1 MPRKSKNPKSK
12 RKKKEGVNSKPPALE
27 CTLADPPPSLWTRL
41 MLTLKSGKTVCAHPG
56 CTAPAHK
63 KCSVCEG
70 VRYCSKAHQ
79 ALDWPEHKLV
89 CEPVDKPINH
99 GTRFDTPGP
108 SPHANPTGLWY
119 KADSGGSN
127 AGLKSEYIMGNAGL
141 MQELQMLAWRH
152 RGVRPVIVVETTA
165 NGEDAHDPKVTLV
178 PESTWSR
185 DELFQPIPGSIEMP
199 YPIAQL
205 FRQVD
210 VDRTFVVIYELRH
223 IPFVGT
229 HGRYV
234 RGGSLLNFN
243 GSVEKKLIHDV
254 EVRRKRELMPGGGAV
269 DDDWTKPGGRKS
281 DGGFILTM
289 PEKIYNLQLKL
300 QRGSEEA
307 LGGDMPLMFMG
318 EYREWFERIPIGT
331 KVRLKGMTGEGAK
344 FNNRVAV
351 VGTSLPITKPC
362 VTVLFDKGTAVL
374 VEMRA
379 CELLRPS
386 NAIARRASPAGTN

>member
-127 AGLKSEYIMGNAGL
+127 AGLKSEYIMGNVGL

-210 VDRTFVVIYELRH
+210 VDKTFVVIHELRH

-254 EVRRKRELMPGGGAV
+254 EVRRSKRDHELMS
-269 DDDWTKPGGRKS
+269 DDWTRRLDTTGGYVS
-281 DGGFILTM
+281 TM
-289 PEKIYNLQLKL
+289 PEGTYEL
-300 QRGSEEA
+300 QRDLQRESEEA
-307 LGGDMPLMFMG
+307 LGGELQLMFMG

-344 FNNRVAV
+344 FNGRVGV
-351 VGTSLPITKPC
+351 VGTSCHINLPCI
-362 VTVLFDKGTAVL
+362 TVLLDKGTAVL

>member
-79 ALDWPEHKLV
+79 AIDWPEHKLV

-254 EVRRKRELMPGGGAV
+254 EVRRSKRDHELMS
-269 DDDWTKPGGRKS
+269 DDWTRRLDTTGGYVS
-281 DGGFILTM
+281 TM
-289 PEKIYNLQLKL
+289 PEGTYEL
-300 QRGSEEA
+300 QRDLQRESEEA

-344 FNNRVAV
+344 FNGRVAV

-362 VTVLFDKGTAVL
+362 VTVLLDKGTAVL

>member
-1 MPRKSKNPKSK
+1 
-12 RKKKEGVNSKPPALE
+12 
-27 CTLADPPPSLWTRL
+27 
-41 MLTLKSGKTVCAHPG
+41 MLKLLKSGKTVCAHPG

-185 DELFQPIPGSIEMP
+185 DELFQPIPGSIETP

-210 VDRTFVVIYELRH
+210 VDKTFVVIYELRH

-254 EVRRKRELMPGGGAV
+254 EVRRSKRDHELMS
-269 DDDWTKPGGRKS
+269 DDWTRRLDTTGGYVS
-281 DGGFILTM
+281 TM
-289 PEKIYNLQLKL
+289 PEGTYEL
-300 QRGSEEA
+300 QRDLQRESEEA
-307 LGGDMPLMFMG
+307 LGGELQLMFMG

-344 FNNRVAV
+344 FNGRVGV
-351 VGTSLPITKPC
+351 VGTSCHINLPCI
-362 VTVLFDKGTAVL
+362 TVLLDKGTAVL

>member
-210 VDRTFVVIYELRH
+210 VDKTFVVIYELRH

-254 EVRRKRELMPGGGAV
+254 EVRRSKRDHELMS
-269 DDDWTKPGGRKS
+269 DDWTRRLDTTGGYVS
-281 DGGFILTM
+281 TM
-289 PEKIYNLQLKL
+289 PEGTYEL
-300 QRGSEEA
+300 QRDLQRESEEA
-307 LGGDMPLMFMG
+307 LGGELQLMFMG

-344 FNNRVAV
+344 FNNRVGV

-362 VTVLFDKGTAVL
+362 ITVLLDKGTAVL

>member
-108 SPHANPTGLWY
+108 SPHANPSGLWY

-127 AGLKSEYIMGNAGL
+127 AGLKSEYIMGNVGL

-210 VDRTFVVIYELRH
+210 VDKTFVVIHELRH

-254 EVRRKRELMPGGGAV
+254 EVRRSKRDHELMS
-269 DDDWTKPGGRKS
+269 DDWTRRLDTTGGYVS
-281 DGGFILTM
+281 TM
-289 PEKIYNLQLKL
+289 PEGTYEL
-300 QRGSEEA
+300 QRDLQRESEEA
-307 LGGDMPLMFMG
+307 LGGELQLMFMG

-344 FNNRVAV
+344 FNGRVAV

-362 VTVLFDKGTAVL
+362 VTVLLDKGTAVL

>member
-1 MPRKSKNPKSK
+1 MPPKSK
-12 RKKKEGVNSKPPALE
+12 SKSKKKKKRVESKPPALE

-41 MLTLKSGKTVCAHPG
+41 MLKLLKSGKTVCAHPG

-210 VDRTFVVIYELRH
+210 VDKTFVVIHELRH

-254 EVRRKRELMPGGGAV
+254 EVRRSKRDHELMS
-269 DDDWTKPGGRKS
+269 DDWTRRLDTTGGYVS
-281 DGGFILTM
+281 TM
-289 PEKIYNLQLKL
+289 PEGTYEL
-300 QRGSEEA
+300 QRDLQRESEEA
-307 LGGDMPLMFMG
+307 LGGELQLMFMG

-344 FNNRVAV
+344 FNGRVGV
-351 VGTSLPITKPC
+351 VGTSCHINLPCI
-362 VTVLFDKGTAVL
+362 TVLLDKGTAVL

>member
-12 RKKKEGVNSKPPALE
+12 RKKKEGVESKPPALE
-27 CTLADPPPSLWTRL
+27 CTLADP
-41 MLTLKSGKTVCAHPG
+41 TVCAHPG

-70 VRYCSKAHQ
+70 VRYCPKAHQ
-79 ALDWPEHKLV
+79 TLDWPEHKLV

-108 SPHANPTGLWY
+108 SPHANPTGPWY

-127 AGLKSEYIMGNAGL
+127 AGLKSEYIMGNVGL

-210 VDRTFVVIYELRH
+210 VDKTFVVIHELRH

-254 EVRRKRELMPGGGAV
+254 EVRRSKRDHELMS
-269 DDDWTKPGGRKS
+269 DDWTRRLDTTGGYVS
-281 DGGFILTM
+281 TM
-289 PEKIYNLQLKL
+289 PEGTYEL
-300 QRGSEEA
+300 QRDLQRESEEA
-307 LGGDMPLMFMG
+307 LGGELQLMFMG

-344 FNNRVAV
+344 FNGRVGV
-351 VGTSLPITKPC
+351 VGTSCHINLPCI
-362 VTVLFDKGTAVL
+362 TVLLDKGTAVL

>member
-108 SPHANPTGLWY
+108 SPHANPSGLWY

-127 AGLKSEYIMGNAGL
+127 AGLKSEYIMGNVGL

-210 VDRTFVVIYELRH
+210 VDKTFVVIHELRH

-254 EVRRKRELMPGGGAV
+254 EVRRSKRDHELMS
-269 DDDWTKPGGRKS
+269 DDWTRRVDTTGGYVS
-281 DGGFILTM
+281 TM
-289 PEKIYNLQLKL
+289 PEGTYEL
-300 QRGSEEA
+300 QRDLQRESEEA
-307 LGGDMPLMFMG
+307 LGGELQLMFMG

-344 FNNRVAV
+344 FNGRVGV

-362 VTVLFDKGTAVL
+362 VTVLLDKGTAVL

>member
-41 MLTLKSGKTVCAHPG
+41 MLKLLKSGKTVCAHPG

-99 GTRFDTPGP
+99 GTRSDTPGP

-205 FRQVD
+205 FRQVH
-210 VDRTFVVIYELRH
+210 VDKTFVVIYELRH

-254 EVRRKRELMPGGGAV
+254 EVRRSKRDHELMS
-269 DDDWTKPGGRKS
+269 DDWTRRLDTTGGYVS
-281 DGGFILTM
+281 TM
-289 PEKIYNLQLKL
+289 PEGTYEL
-300 QRGSEEA
+300 QRDLQRESEEA
-307 LGGDMPLMFMG
+307 LGGELQLMFMG

-344 FNNRVAV
+344 FNGRVAV
-351 VGTSLPITKPC
+351 VGTSCHINLPCI
-362 VTVLFDKGTAVL
+362 TVLLDKGTAVL

>member
-108 SPHANPTGLWY
+108 SPHANPSGLWY

-210 VDRTFVVIYELRH
+210 VDKTFVVIHELRH

-254 EVRRKRELMPGGGAV
+254 EVRRSKRDHELMS
-269 DDDWTKPGGRKS
+269 DDWTRRLDTTGGYVS
-281 DGGFILTM
+281 TM
-289 PEKIYNLQLKL
+289 PEGTYEL
-300 QRGSEEA
+300 QRDLQRESEEA
-307 LGGDMPLMFMG
+307 LGGELQLMFMG

-344 FNNRVAV
+344 FNGRVGV
-351 VGTSLPITKPC
+351 VGTSCHINLPCI
-362 VTVLFDKGTAVL
+362 TVLLDKGTAVL

>member
-152 RGVRPVIVVETTA
+152 RGVSPVIVVETTA

-254 EVRRKRELMPGGGAV
+254 EVRRSKRDHELMS
-269 DDDWTKPGGRKS
+269 DDWTRRLDTTGGYVS
-281 DGGFILTM
+281 TM
-289 PEKIYNLQLKL
+289 PEGTYEL
-300 QRGSEEA
+300 QRDLQRESEEA
-307 LGGDMPLMFMG
+307 LGGELQLMFMG

-344 FNNRVAV
+344 FNGRVGV
-351 VGTSLPITKPC
+351 VGTSCHINLPCI
-362 VTVLFDKGTAVL
+362 TVLLDKGTAVL

>member
-12 RKKKEGVNSKPPALE
+12 RKKKEGVESKPPALE

-41 MLTLKSGKTVCAHPG
+41 MLKLLKSGKTVCAHPG

-108 SPHANPTGLWY
+108 SPHANPTGLWD

-127 AGLKSEYIMGNAGL
+127 AGLKTEYTMGNAGL

-210 VDRTFVVIYELRH
+210 VDKTFVVIYELRH

-254 EVRRKRELMPGGGAV
+254 EVRRSKRDHELMS
-269 DDDWTKPGGRKS
+269 DDWTRRLDTTGGYVS
-281 DGGFILTM
+281 TM
-289 PEKIYNLQLKL
+289 PEGTYEL
-300 QRGSEEA
+300 QRDLQRESEEA
-307 LGGDMPLMFMG
+307 LGGELQLMFMG

-344 FNNRVAV
+344 FNGRVGV

-362 VTVLFDKGTAVL
+362 ITVLLDKGTAVL

>member
-79 ALDWPEHKLV
+79 TLDWPEHKLV
-89 CEPVDKPINH
+89 CEPVDKPINR

-108 SPHANPTGLWY
+108 SPHTNPTGLWY

-254 EVRRKRELMPGGGAV
+254 EVRQSKRDHELMS
-269 DDDWTKPGGRKS
+269 DDWTRRLDTTGGYVS
-281 DGGFILTM
+281 TM
-289 PEKIYNLQLKL
+289 PEGTYEL
-300 QRGSEEA
+300 QRDLQRESEEA
-307 LGGDMPLMFMG
+307 LGGELQLMFMG

-344 FNNRVAV
+344 FNGRVAV
-351 VGTSLPITKPC
+351 VGTSCHINLPCI
-362 VTVLFDKGTAVL
+362 TVLLDKGTAVL

>member
-185 DELFQPIPGSIEMP
+185 DELFQPIPGSIETP

-210 VDRTFVVIYELRH
+210 VDKTFVVIYELRH

-254 EVRRKRELMPGGGAV
+254 EVRRSKRDHELMS
-269 DDDWTKPGGRKS
+269 DDWTRRLDTTGGYVS
-281 DGGFILTM
+281 TM
-289 PEKIYNLQLKL
+289 PEGTYEL
-300 QRGSEEA
+300 QRDLQRESEEA
-307 LGGDMPLMFMG
+307 LGGELQLMFMG

-344 FNNRVAV
+344 FNGRVGV
-351 VGTSLPITKPC
+351 VGTSCHINLPCI
-362 VTVLFDKGTAVL
+362 TVLLDKGTAVL

>member
-108 SPHANPTGLWY
+108 SPHANPSGLWY

-127 AGLKSEYIMGNAGL
+127 AGLKSEYIMGNVGL

-210 VDRTFVVIYELRH
+210 VDKTFVVIHELRH

-254 EVRRKRELMPGGGAV
+254 EVRRSKRDHELMS
-269 DDDWTKPGGRKS
+269 DDWTRRLDTTGGYVS
-281 DGGFILTM
+281 TM
-289 PEKIYNLQLKL
+289 PEGTYEL
-300 QRGSEEA
+300 QRDLQRESEEA
-307 LGGDMPLMFMG
+307 LGGELQLMFMG

-344 FNNRVAV
+344 FNNRVGV

-362 VTVLFDKGTAVL
+362 ITVLLDKGTAVL

>member
-27 CTLADPPPSLWTRL
+27 CTLADPPPSMWTRL
-41 MLTLKSGKTVCAHPG
+41 MLKLLKSGKTVCAHPG

-99 GTRFDTPGP
+99 GTRSDTPGP

-205 FRQVD
+205 FRQVH
-210 VDRTFVVIYELRH
+210 VDKTFVVIYELRH

-254 EVRRKRELMPGGGAV
+254 EVRRSKRDHELMS
-269 DDDWTKPGGRKS
+269 DDWTRRLDTTGGYVS
-281 DGGFILTM
+281 TM
-289 PEKIYNLQLKL
+289 PEGTYEL
-300 QRGSEEA
+300 QRDLQRESEEA
-307 LGGDMPLMFMG
+307 LGGELQLMFMG

-344 FNNRVAV
+344 FNGRVAV
-351 VGTSLPITKPC
+351 VGTSCHINLPCI
-362 VTVLFDKGTAVL
+362 TVLLDKGTAVL

>member
-127 AGLKSEYIMGNAGL
+127 AGLKTEYIMGNAGL

-254 EVRRKRELMPGGGAV
+254 EVRRSKRDHELMS
-269 DDDWTKPGGRKS
+269 DDWTRRLDTTGGYVS
-281 DGGFILTM
+281 TM
-289 PEKIYNLQLKL
+289 PEGTYEL
-300 QRGSEEA
+300 QRDLQRESEEA
-307 LGGDMPLMFMG
+307 LGGELQLMFMG

-344 FNNRVAV
+344 FNGRVAV

-362 VTVLFDKGTAVL
+362 VTVLLDKGTAVL